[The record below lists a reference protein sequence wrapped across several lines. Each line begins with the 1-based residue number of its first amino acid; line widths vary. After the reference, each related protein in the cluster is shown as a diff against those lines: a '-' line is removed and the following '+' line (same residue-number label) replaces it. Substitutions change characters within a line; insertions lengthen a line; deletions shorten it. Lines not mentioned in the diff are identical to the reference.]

1 MVIMAIGAILTKE
14 GVTKILNAQKLGH
27 SFVLVSLDLGKSV
40 EKVNLEKNFV
50 IIRGQKINFSE
61 LKKVKENTL
70 YTIEDDSLKSIDFFS
85 QETNIF
91 YKLTPTKDWPTLTFS
106 SVPMHRFKT
115 ISPKLSAEL
124 MVKEISPIQGI
135 VLDTCC
141 GLGYTSILEAKTAE
155 EVIVFE
161 KDENVIRI
169 AEYNPYSEELFT
181 NKKIK
186 LKQESVL
193 EGIKLLKKD
202 SFDRILH
209 DPPTVSFEKELY
221 SKEFYSELFRVLKP
235 KGIIY
240 HYCPNPGKT
249 KGTEFFP
256 SIIKHLK
263 ETGFRNCEHHKE
275 SSGIRATK

>member
-1 MVIMAIGAILTKE
+1 MIGAILTFVGAKQ
-14 GVTKILNAQKLGH
+14 ILSSQKLGH
-27 SFVLVSLDLGKSV
+27 SFALVSLDLGKST
-40 EKVNLEKNFV
+40 EKVYLEKEGAV
-50 IIRGQKINFSE
+50 IREQKVAFLE
-61 LKKVKENTL
+61 LKRVKENTL
-70 YTIEDDSLKSIDFFS
+70 YTIEGSSLKSIDFFS
-85 QETNIF
+85 QDTNIF

-124 MVKEISPIQGI
+124 MVREISPITGV

-141 GLGYTSILEAKTAE
+141 GLGYTSILESKTAE
-155 EVIVFE
+155 GVVVFE
-161 KDENVIRI
+161 KDENVLRL

-209 DPPTVSFEKELY
+209 DPPTVSFGKELY
-221 SKEFYSELFRVLKP
+221 SKEFYKELFRVLKP

-263 ETGFRNCEHHKE
+263 EVGFRNCEHHKE
-275 SSGIRATK
+275 SSGIRAIK